1 MLLKPEAVRAL
12 SGVTSKKRLMNELGT
27 LAETA
32 YGVPQAAGVDALLE
46 RETLGPT
53 GVGHGV
59 ALPHARIDGLEG
71 VVGTLAVLDKPIDF
85 KAVDRQPVDL
95 VFALFAPLESGVAH
109 LKALALVS
117 RTMRDQAL
125 CTRLRANH
133 DPAMLYMI
141 VTEAQAA
148 QAA

>member
-1 MLLKPEAVRAL
+1 MRG
-12 SGVTSKKRLMNELGT
+12 S
-27 LAETA
+27 
-32 YGVPQAAGVDALLE
+32 
-46 RETLGPT
+46 T
-53 GVGHGV
+53 GSTN
-59 ALPHARIDGLEG
+59 
-71 VVGTLAVLDKPIDF
+71 VVGALVVLDKPIDF

-95 VFALFAPLESGVAH
+95 VFGLFAPLESGVAH

-125 CTRLRANH
+125 CTRLRANT

-148 QAA
+148 GRLSPRARCRTRTERGRAARFQNLT